1 MPIAPPPKSRS
12 IQPAGPRKILVI
24 DDDPSVLGAFRK
36 ILEPQRVE
44 RAALSTLEN
53 SLFEGRTRS
62 SPKIAD
68 QPTQGAF
75 PFVLTT
81 ASQGQEGLRE
91 VQRMQR
97 QNTPFSL
104 AFVDMRMPPGWD
116 GVETIAHLWQVDTT
130 LPIIICSAF
139 SDYSWHDVIDR
150 FKRPDLRM
158 LPKPFETK
166 DVLEMAYKH
175 SRKA

>member
-1 MPIAPPPKSRS
+1 LSAY
-12 IQPAGPRKILVI
+12 RKIL
-24 DDDPSVLGAFRK
+24 D
-36 ILEPQRVE
+36 PQRVE
-44 RAALSTLEN
+44 RSALSAIEG
-53 SLFEGRTRS
+53 SLFEGRARS
-62 SPKIAD
+62 SANMD
-68 QPTQGAF
+68 AQRATGGH

-81 ASQGQEGLRE
+81 ASQGEEGLRE
-91 VQRMQR
+91 VLRMQR

-116 GVETIAHLWQVDTT
+116 GVETISRIWQVDTT

-139 SDYSWHDVIDR
+139 SDYSWHDVIER

-175 SRKA
+175 SRKP